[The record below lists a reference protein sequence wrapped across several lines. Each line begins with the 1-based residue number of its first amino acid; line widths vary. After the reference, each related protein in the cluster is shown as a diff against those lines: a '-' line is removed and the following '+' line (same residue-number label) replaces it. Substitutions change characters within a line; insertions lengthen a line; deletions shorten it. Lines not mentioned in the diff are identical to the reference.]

1 MGHDR
6 AAPPSI
12 PIRPRRRPTAA
23 RLSRVVRRFRRCES
37 GAEFV
42 EFALAFPLLLLVVLG
57 IMEFGLLFQQYEVI
71 TNAAREGARVAVL
84 PNYTATDVQ
93 NRVDQYIAASFLST
107 GGTVA
112 TVVGAPQ
119 SVAVGASCMSTITVT
134 VTYPHQILF
143 LAGIGSYF
151 GQSFG
156 TKTLTA
162 SSTMR
167 TEVAAASC

>member
-1 MGHDR
+1 MASLLRFLRR
-6 AAPPSI
+6 A
-12 PIRPRRRPTAA
+12 RGD
-23 RLSRVVRRFRRCES
+23 S

-57 IMEFGLLFQQYEVI
+57 IMEFGLMFQQYEVI

-84 PNYTATDVQ
+84 PGYTSADVQ
-93 NRVDQYIAASFLST
+93 ARVNQYIASSFLST
-107 GGTVA
+107 GGTV
-112 TVVGAPQ
+112 TTTVGAETPV
-119 SVAVGASCMSTITVT
+119 SIGGNCMSTITVT
-134 VTYPHQILF
+134 VTYPHDILF
-143 LAGIGSYF
+143 LAGIGAYF

-167 TEVAAASC
+167 VELGAGGC

>member
-1 MGHDR
+1 M
-6 AAPPSI
+6 AALL
-12 PIRPRRRPTAA
+12 
-23 RLSRVVRRFRRCES
+23 RLFRRGRDCES

-57 IMEFGLLFQQYEVI
+57 IMEFGLMFQQYEVI
-71 TNAAREGARVAVL
+71 TNAAREGARIAVL
-84 PNYTATDVQ
+84 PNYTAADVQ

-107 GGTVA
+107 GGTVTT
-112 TVVGAPQ
+112 TVSAPQ
-119 SVAVGASCMSTITVT
+119 SISVGTNCMSTITVT

-151 GQSFG
+151 GRSFG
-156 TKTLTA
+156 TETLHA

-167 TEVAAASC
+167 TEIAAGGC